1 MPCLQV
7 CPAVRPFATVLLQ
20 HINPFQKELSK
31 QEGHRAHGVTQ
42 RLTAMVPITGYLQ
55 KVLAENR
62 WALDLF
68 FYQAWCQ
75 ILKA

>member
-1 MPCLQV
+1 MPYLQV

-31 QEGHRAHGVTQ
+31 QDGPRAHGVTQ
-42 RLTAMVPITGYLQ
+42 RLTAMVPITGYLH

-62 WALDLF
+62 WALHLLASSSMVSDL
-68 FYQAWCQ
+68 
-75 ILKA
+75 